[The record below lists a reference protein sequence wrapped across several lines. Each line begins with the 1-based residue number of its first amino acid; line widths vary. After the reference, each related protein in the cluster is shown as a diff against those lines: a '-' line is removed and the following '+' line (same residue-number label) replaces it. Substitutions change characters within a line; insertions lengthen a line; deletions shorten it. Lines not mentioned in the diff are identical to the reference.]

1 MMADPFAD
9 IPVKSQ
15 STDPFADIPN
25 KKSTAELIPTG
36 GTPTVPL
43 KGELAGEPKFLEKA
57 AMAASAVPFGGLAAG
72 GLKAASAGTRFAP
85 YAGQLAEA
93 LIPKTLGALTKATGA
108 AGAIGAG
115 AEGARSLA
123 EKKGASPATQELV
136 EMGTG
141 LGLGGLGYGAS
152 KIPGAVKT
160 LTGKP
165 FRESVSGLQTS
176 AQQLAESLASQ
187 ERASGREMYGKQRQ
201 ARLGAA
207 GERESTEKQ
216 IPALKQQFGTPQEPS
231 VTGRNLMNDI
241 KQRSD
246 VGHQQRKDL
255 AETTYSDAYA
265 SARQKQAQKDFWQ
278 TSPSGRNFFDTLE
291 KKITVSDVTPVS
303 STEEKEIRSIINELQ
318 GKVVGEKKG
327 FAFDPKTGFMST
339 PSEPEFAPLDIKG
352 VVEQLRKLREA
363 ANGFPEEGYK
373 SISQKRAKAM
383 VKSLEE
389 SIAGW
394 DDKLRQADR
403 TYKQMSERLYP
414 EQTRRGETVLAKQ
427 RYDIN
432 ELAADPINAP
442 KQFFQ
447 SKQGV
452 DDLTKL
458 LGGDKDKVA
467 EYANQYVINELSTK
481 KTAKEVESWVTNR
494 KNIDWMSEIPGLR
507 QRAESYAKSLKT
519 LEEKGASAGEL
530 EKTMK
535 GAGRRTAQEMS
546 NRINQLKSEAN
557 VFETID
563 PNKVIGE
570 AQKFVNKLQA
580 EGVAT
585 PAQIE
590 KVQKQILEAEKLYK
604 GKERAKK
611 IAYILGT
618 AVGAGFVGRETTRLV
633 QGG

>member
-1 MMADPFAD
+1 MPIKFEDETPT
-9 IPVKSQ
+9 KS
-15 STDPFADIPN
+15 SIKFDDDVS
-25 KKSTAELIPTG
+25 KIPTG
-36 GTPTVPL
+36 GPTVPL

-57 AMAASAVPFGGLAAG
+57 TQAAMFVPGGALAAG

-93 LIPKTLGALTKATGA
+93 LIPQTLTGLTKATGA

-115 AEGARSLA
+115 AEGARALA
-123 EKKGASPATQELV
+123 ERRGASPVTQELV

-160 LTGKP
+160 LTGAP
-165 FRESVSGLQTS
+165 FRQATTGLQTS
-176 AQQLAESLASQ
+176 AQKLAESLAAQ
-187 ERASGREMYGKQRQ
+187 ERTAGRELYGKQRQ
-201 ARLGAA
+201 AKLGAA
-207 GERESTEKQ
+207 GEREAAEAQ
-216 IPALKQQFGTPQEPS
+216 IPALKQQFGTPQDAS

-241 KQRSD
+241 KSRSE
-246 VGHQQRKDL
+246 VGHQQRKQL
-255 AETTYSDAYA
+255 AEETYSGAYDA
-265 SARQKQAQKDFWQ
+265 ARQKQAQKNFWQ
-278 TSPSGRNFFDTLE
+278 TSDSGKGFFDTLAD
-291 KKITVSDVTPVS
+291 KIRVKDVTPVS
-303 STEEKEIRSIINELQ
+303 SAEETEIKNLVSELKGKITGYQKKTVFDPVQGMIEIQ
-318 GKVVGEKKG
+318 GPPIYAPADIKVVVEK
-327 FAFDPKTGFMST
+327 
-339 PSEPEFAPLDIKG
+339 
-352 VVEQLRKLREA
+352 LRQLREA
-363 ANGFPEEGYK
+363 GKGFPEEGFK
-373 SISQKRAKAM
+373 SIGQRRAIAM
-383 VKSLEE
+383 AKSLEE

-394 DDKLRQADR
+394 DDGLRKADKL
-403 TYKQMSERLYP
+403 YKTMSERLYP
-414 EQTRRGETVLAKQ
+414 EQTRRGEAVLAKQ
-427 RYDIN
+427 KYDIN
-432 ELAADPINAP
+432 QLSADPINAP

-467 EYANQYVINELSTK
+467 QYANQHVVNELSTK
-481 KTAKEVESWVTNR
+481 KTAKEAESWVLNR
-494 KNIDWMSEIPGLR
+494 KNVDWMSEVPGLR
-507 QRAESYAKSLKT
+507 QRAEAYVKNLKT
-519 LEEKGASAGEL
+519 LEEKGAAAGQL

-546 NRINQLKSEAN
+546 NRIKQLQAEAN

-563 PNKVIGE
+563 PNKVVAE
-570 AQKFVNKLQA
+570 AQRFVNKLQA

-585 PAQIE
+585 PAQLD

-604 GKERAKK
+604 GKERAKR

-618 AVGAGFVGRETTRLV
+618 AAGAGFVGRETTRLF